1 MLVGLGFG
9 KFTPAAAT
17 ASRCLCR
24 VPGVALQGL
33 GVVFP
38 WGSGVCLCIG
48 AILALR
54 CSGAA
59 LPVPLPAV
67 QLCRGLWDGQMLRG
81 DPQGKGWGVTGF
93 VCRRS
98 SRGRSSEVSA
108 ACFWLSLSGCLV
120 QPSLNYSIKLIDCF
134 AELIDPNF
142 SNGFAEL

>member
-1 MLVGLGFG
+1 MGLGFG
-9 KFTPAAAT
+9 KFILAAAT